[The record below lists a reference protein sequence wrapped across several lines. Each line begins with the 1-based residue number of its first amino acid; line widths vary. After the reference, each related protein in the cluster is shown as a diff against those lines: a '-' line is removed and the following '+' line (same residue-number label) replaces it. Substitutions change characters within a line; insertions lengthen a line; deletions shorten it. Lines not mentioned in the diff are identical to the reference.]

1 MPNIP
6 DRIAWTVDLL
16 DPQTDDTILEIGCGN
31 GAAVSLIAPRLQTGV
46 ITAIDRS
53 PNAVARATAVN
64 RDHIASGTVRIL
76 QATLQDLEPEGEGY
90 GKIFAVNVNAFW
102 LQPEKQLPA
111 ARRHLAPGGTLLLVL
126 EAPSAARA
134 RHFLATMPAHLEH
147 HGFSNITS
155 LTRTDKT
162 AAVLA
167 KRRP

>member
-6 DRIAWTVDLL
+6 DRIAWAVDLL
-16 DPQTDDTILEIGCGN
+16 DPHPDDTILEIGCGH
-31 GAAVSLIAPRLQTGV
+31 GAAVCLIAPRLQTGV

-64 RDHIASGTVRIL
+64 RDHIASGTARIL
-76 QATLQDLEPEGEGY
+76 PATLQDLEPGGEGY

-102 LQPEKQLPA
+102 LQPEKQLPD

-126 EAPSAARA
+126 EAPSADRA
-134 RHFLATMPAHLEH
+134 RHFLTAMPTYMEQ
-147 HGFSNITS
+147 HGFDAITTR
-155 LTRTDKT
+155 TRTDKT

-167 KRRP
+167 KNHL